1 MKQFSGTVTVGNGM
15 MLGQFFLDAL
25 RRAMAVREIEGKPQ
39 TVLFE
44 EHIPSIDTSK
54 MERIDGQSSGERRIT
69 DNVFRFMSVFVG
81 DRRFVVDLPN
91 TVLAP
96 NDAKRLLPRG
106 FEVDVECSFQPLQR
120 FYDLSQVDEV
130 AADLT
135 FVWLQLWLMRSFPKV
150 DIYTY

>member
-54 MERIDGQSSGERRIT
+54 MERVDGQSSGERRIT

-106 FEVDVECSFQPLQR
+106 FEVDFECSFQPVQR

-135 FVWLQLWLMRSFPKV
+135 FV
-150 DIYTY
+150 